1 MGVSLIGGTPMRLS
15 LEKRRLIA
23 EARRRGIKIARIAE
37 VVGTSTTTVKRWAK
51 RTRFADQAR
60 TPKKSKITFK
70 VELAILAMRTLFR
83 WGCARIQQGLIN
95 LPTYMR
101 KALQN
106 TVNNVF
112 LSRTAINAV
121 LIAHQLNGYQCEA
134 KHWKFF
140 RAKRPNELWQLD
152 LKGPFRVQGKK
163 YWFVICIDD
172 YSRYLLLAES
182 VDHCPTTREIT
193 TMLGK
198 LSRRPRKLLT
208 DNAKHFA
215 EQWKIWCDDN
225 GIDPLFAHPYYP
237 QDKGKVERAIR
248 NVAEEFVYLLK
259 KFPEW
264 LQGKIKSYQ
273 TWFNT
278 KRFHRG
284 IGTVPMALY
293 GTLET

>member
-1 MGVSLIGGTPMRLS
+1 MRLS

-23 EARRRGIKIARIAE
+23 DARQRGIKIARIAE
-37 VVGTSTTTVKRWAK
+37 VVDTSITTVKRWAK
-51 RTRFADQAR
+51 RRCFADQERKA
-60 TPKKSKITFK
+60 KKSRITFK

-95 LPTYMR
+95 LPAYMR
-101 KALQN
+101 EALQN
-106 TVNNVF
+106 TVNNVH

-121 LIAHQLNGYQCEA
+121 LTAHQLNGYQCEA

-140 RAKRPNELWQLD
+140 RAKRPDELWQLD
-152 LKGPFRVQGKK
+152 LKGPCRVQGKK
-163 YWFVICIDD
+163 HWFVVCIDD
-172 YSRYLLLAES
+172 YSRCLLLAEP

-193 TMLGK
+193 VLLDK
-198 LSRRPRKLLT
+198 LPRKPRKLLT

-215 EQWKIWCDDN
+215 EQWKQWCKDN
-225 GIDPLFAHPYYP
+225 GIEPLFAHPYYP

-259 KFPEW
+259 KFPAW
-264 LQGKIKSYQ
+264 LQGKIKAYQ
-273 TWFNT
+273 RWFNT

-284 IGTVPMALY
+284 IGTVPSALY

>member
-1 MGVSLIGGTPMRLS
+1 MRLS

-23 EARRRGIKIARIAE
+23 DARRRGIKIKRIAE
-37 VVGTSTTTVKRWAK
+37 VVGTSITTVKRWAK
-51 RTRFADQAR
+51 RRCFIDQVRKA
-60 TPKKSKITFK
+60 KKSKITFK

-95 LPTYMR
+95 LPAYMR
-101 KALQN
+101 EALQN
-106 TVNNVF
+106 TVSNVF

-121 LIAHQLNGYQCEA
+121 LTAHQLNGYLCEA

-140 RAKRPNELWQLD
+140 RAKRPDELWQLD
-152 LKGPFRVQGKK
+152 LKGPFRVQGMR

-172 YSRYLLLAES
+172 YSRCLLIAEPVS
-182 VDHCPTTREIT
+182 HCPTTKEIT
-193 TMLGK
+193 VLLDK
-198 LSRRPRKLLT
+198 LPRKPRKLLT

-215 EQWKIWCDDN
+215 EQWKTWCEDN
-225 GIDPLFAHPYYP
+225 GIEPLFAHPYYP

-259 KFPEW
+259 KFPAW
-264 LQGKIKSYQ
+264 LDGKIKAYQ
-273 TWFNT
+273 RWFNT
-278 KRFHRG
+278 KRFHHG

-293 GTLET
+293 GTLAT

>member
-1 MGVSLIGGTPMRLS
+1 MRLS
-15 LEKRRLIA
+15 LEQRSLVA
-23 EARRRGIKIARIAE
+23 DARRRGIKIQRIAE
-37 VVGTSTTTVKRWAK
+37 VIGTSITTVKRWAK
-51 RTRFADQAR
+51 RKSFADQER
-60 TPKKSKITFK
+60 KSKKSKITFK
-70 VELAILAMRTLFR
+70 VELAILALRTLFH

-95 LPTYMR
+95 LPVYMR

-106 TVNNVF
+106 TVSNVF

-121 LIAHQLNGYQCEA
+121 LTAHQLNGYQCEA

-140 RAKRPNELWQLD
+140 RAKRPDELWQLD

-193 TMLGK
+193 AMLDK
-198 LSRRPRKLLT
+198 LSRKPRKLLT

-215 EQWKIWCDDN
+215 EQWKEWCKNN
-225 GIDPLFAHPYYP
+225 GIKPLFAHPYYP

-259 KFPEW
+259 QFPVW
-264 LQGKIKSYQ
+264 LQGKIKDYQ
-273 TWFNT
+273 RWFNT
-278 KRFHRG
+278 KRFHHG